1 MSWAAQ
7 NGIVDPNAVRIV
19 KVSHKATDSTPADM
33 PRQTRITT
41 TNSSS
46 SNHQPTTA
54 VANTIQSPPQPY
66 PRQGYIPLSQ
76 LLNADVG
83 NDYSG
88 YHYGGV
94 PVSEM
99 YRNR

>member
-7 NGIVDPNAVRIV
+7 NGIVDPNAVRLV

-33 PRQTRITT
+33 PRQTRIT
-41 TNSSS
+41 NSSS

-54 VANTIQSPPQPY
+54 VANTMQSPQPY

-76 LLNADVG
+76 LLNAEVG

-88 YHYGGV
+88 HHYGGV

-99 YRNR
+99 YHNR